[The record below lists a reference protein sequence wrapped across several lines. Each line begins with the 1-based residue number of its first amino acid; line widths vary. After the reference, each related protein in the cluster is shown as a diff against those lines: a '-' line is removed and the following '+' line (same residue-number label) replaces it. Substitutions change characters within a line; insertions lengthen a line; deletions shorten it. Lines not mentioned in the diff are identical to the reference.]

1 MTRYDDEPRRG
12 RDEDY
17 PDDYGDEPRRESL
30 MERRLRARRGEA
42 VDDVLDEEEAP
53 YTPRVQHRPAA
64 FEPPVYV
71 EGGGIGT
78 TLLFL
83 LLGGITVVLLFM
95 LFGRQV
101 VSSVTQ
107 SVPERVRTEVQ
118 RVVATPTPKVV
129 DRGGTIR
136 QIQALN
142 RLETQQYSIERVV
155 EASVE
160 RGNFLDNF
168 LGERLLLI
176 ASGDVVVGVDL
187 AKLKESDVDISA
199 DGESITLRLPP
210 SEVFS
215 ARLNNDRTS
224 VYDRQ
229 TGIGTQLT
237 GGQDPTL
244 ETQARQEAERQI
256 FDAACEDGAMQKA
269 ADEAQR
275 SMEAFLRLLDFEN
288 VTVIGSAGVCAKP
301 EST

>member
-1 MTRYDDEPRRG
+1 MARYDDNPRHG
-12 RDEDY
+12 RDSH
-17 PDDYGDEPRRESL
+17 DDDLPRRESL
-30 MERRLRARRGEA
+30 MQRRLRAARGEA
-42 VDDVLDEEEAP
+42 LDEDYEDYEEP
-53 YTPRVQHRPAA
+53 YPARGYRRSA
-64 FEPPVYV
+64 MSPPVYS
-71 EGGGIGT
+71 GGGLGSA
-78 TLLFL
+78 LFYL
-83 LLGGITVVLLFM
+83 LLGGVTVVLLFM

-101 VSSVTQ
+101 LNGITQ

-160 RGNFLDNF
+160 RGNFLDAF

-176 ASGDVVVGVDL
+176 ASGDVVAGVDL
-187 AKLKESDVDISA
+187 AKLQESDVDISA

-215 ARLNNDRTS
+215 ARLDNDRTQ

-256 FDAACEDGAMQKA
+256 FAAACEDGAMQKA

-275 SMEAFLRLLDFEN
+275 SMEAFLRLLEFEN
-288 VTVIGSAGVCAKP
+288 VTVVATAGECVKP
-301 EST
+301 GTT